1 LTVQGIISEKVRG
14 GPRFADL
21 GAHSLKIALRTPID
35 A

>member
-14 GPRFADL
+14 GPRFVDP
-21 GAHSLKIALRTPID
+21 GAHSLKIAVQTPID